1 MLFISSSTVWGTNV
15 FEIWDAIALTWKPH
29 GHLLA
34 LVQVKDSERRGY
46 PPRDAKNHLVC
57 VLLKGDVSICGKR
70 VGVDSRVTYSEI
82 RCCEVA
88 NDGYRPVVADNELVR
103 VRLWA
108 ENAIVEGLVHNG
120 VLPTLHRE
128 SAYWWACVIIRSCEH
143 RIHHDCHQENHD
155 IDWAPCRHRCKF
167 NDTQIQQT
175 STKTGE
181 STATVRL
188 FFKCLTVRLKLLKSS
203 GLSTSRVRFLKP
215 LQDKQTCRDSRRN
228 VRDDVLMRWQE
239 LSRHISTCEKIVNAT
254 DPLQA
259 IAYSLWNGTI
269 TIR

>member
-1 MLFISSSTVWGTNV
+1 MLFISSSTIWGTNV
-15 FEIWDAIALTWKPH
+15 FEIWDAIALTGKPH

-34 LVQVKDSERRGY
+34 LVQIKDSERRGY

-88 NDGYRPVVADNELVR
+88 NDGYRPVVAENELVR

-143 RIHHDCHQENHD
+143 RIHHDCHQQNHD

-181 STATVRL
+181 FTARVRL
-188 FFKCLTVRLKLLKSS
+188 FFKCLTVRLKLLLKAQDYLPPGSDFWS
-203 GLSTSRVRFLKP
+203 LYKTSRPAEIRDEMYVMMYWWG
-215 LQDKQTCRDSRRN
+215 DKNYQ
-228 VRDDVLMRWQE
+228 
-239 LSRHISTCEKIVNAT
+239 
-254 DPLQA
+254 
-259 IAYSLWNGTI
+259 GTYLHA
-269 TIR
+269 RK